1 MITPF
6 SILCECE
13 FSRDNGRTWAPMQRL
28 LLMVVNGIISL
39 PPPSSYQVYVL
50 ETLVFVDEMPRNDII
65 EAGMTVVDP
74 ETGEALLITRQL

>member
-6 SILCECE
+6 SILCYCE
-13 FSRDNGRTWAPMQRL
+13 FSRDNGATWTTMPQL
-28 LLMVVNGIISL
+28 LVMVENGIIQI

-74 ETGEALLITRQL
+74 DTGEALLITRQL